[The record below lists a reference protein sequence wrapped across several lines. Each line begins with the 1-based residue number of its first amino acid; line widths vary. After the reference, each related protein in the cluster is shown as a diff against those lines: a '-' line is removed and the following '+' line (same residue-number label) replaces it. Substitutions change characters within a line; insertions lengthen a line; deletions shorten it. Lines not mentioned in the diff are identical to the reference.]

1 MVVAAGLPAQLGPE
15 RNCGSVRVTSRSVV
29 VPSNCNLPLT
39 TTLPAASV
47 PTPMSP
53 PQPPNLSAGHLLPD
67 PEQIRQRELECMES
81 LDVQLDELKQTLS
94 WRLKQRSDC
103 LYKEADKQKAEL
115 CMQVDQ
121 RVKEQALQLSREHN
135 DQLLLL
141 QQSKAKKRGRQTAQ
155 QQKLALKQRSTQLLL
170 DYHHQQ
176 AEEELMQ
183 ERYNS
188 QLFQHGLEA
197 EHRQCMDDLGSC
209 IERSYT
215 GSRPRCGRLQ
225 ARSNASA
232 GRRSRSCSP
241 SRRSLRSSCWS
252 SARSWS
258 SWGPLRRSWRRR
270 CTGCPR
276 TRLYQPPR
284 STGLRPPPLSWGC
297 RRFMGRPHLCR
308 ARSTCSGTA
317 AGRRCA
323 SPMAGSRRRRP
334 SLSPKHRRSVSSVGF
349 RGAGAA
355 GSRKVGEDN
364 SASMDFLDAWSFCLS
379 GHV

>member
-176 AEEELMQ
+176 AEEELHREQ
-183 ERYNS
+183 ASLRTLAGEEQRECRAQIQKLQSEQAELAQQLLEQRS
-188 QLFQHGLEA
+188 QLEQ
-197 EHRQCMDDLGSC
+197 LGSSSALMASQVY
-209 IERSYT
+209 RVPSHT
-215 GSRPRCGRLQ
+215 PLP
-225 ARSNASA
+225 ASA
-232 GRRSRSCSP
+232 LYGP
-241 SRRSLRSSCWS
+241 SAS
-252 SARSWS
+252 SAQLGLSTVYGAPASLPSPLNLFRYS
-258 SWGPLRRSWRRR
+258 SGPAVCFADGRKSSK
-270 CTGCPR
+270 TTQPVAEAP
-276 TRLYQPPR
+276 TVRL
-284 STGLRPPPLSWGC
+284 
-297 RRFMGRPHLCR
+297 
-308 ARSTCSGTA
+308 
-317 AGRRCA
+317 
-323 SPMAGSRRRRP
+323 
-334 SLSPKHRRSVSSVGF
+334 
-349 RGAGAA
+349 
-355 GSRKVGEDN
+355 
-364 SASMDFLDAWSFCLS
+364 
-379 GHV
+379 